1 MLNNIDLGDVSSI
14 LFKLQN
20 SDLDFYLTGSRFF
33 NNHRENSDYD
43 FFVEDSP
50 GVRQFLKSLGFSKL
64 NNSAYLDDN
73 TVVVYRYMPKSDC
86 YITNDGYTIKNH
98 NHIDIQIVVDAVKK
112 QSVQNIMKYNDFI
125 LTGDKTYAKTVW
137 NTLMS
142 IYDAGKSSNMTS
154 SRS

>member
-1 MLNNIDLGDVSSI
+1 MLNNIDFSDI
-14 LFKLQN
+14 NTMLFELQN

-33 NNHRENSDYD
+33 NTHNNNSDYD
-43 FFVEDSP
+43 FFVEDTP

-73 TVVVYRYMPKSDC
+73 TVVVYRYMPKSGY
-86 YITNDGYTIKNH
+86 YIT
-98 NHIDIQIVVDAVKK
+98 IDIQIVVDAVKK

>member
-1 MLNNIDLGDVSSI
+1 MLNNIDFSDINTI
-14 LFKLQN
+14 LFELQN

-73 TVVVYRYMPKSDC
+73 TVVVYRYMPKSGY
-86 YITNDGYTIKNH
+86 YIT
-98 NHIDIQIVVDAVKK
+98 IDIQIVVDAVKK
-112 QSVQNIMKYNDFI
+112 QSIQNIMKYNDFI

>member
-1 MLNNIDLGDVSSI
+1 MLNNIDFSDI
-14 LFKLQN
+14 NTMLFELQN

-33 NNHRENSDYD
+33 NTKNKNSDYD

-50 GVRQFLKSLGFSKL
+50 RVRQLLKNLGFERL

-73 TVVVYRYMPKSDC
+73 TVVVYRYIS
-86 YITNDGYTIKNH
+86 KNRDIWCPG
-98 NHIDIQIVVDAVKK
+98 HIDVQIVIDAVKK
-112 QSVQNIMKYNDFI
+112 QCVQNIIKYNNFI
-125 LTGDKTYAKTVW
+125 MTSDKTYAKTVW